1 MVPHGVS
8 VVLNAPAAFR
18 FTGPAAPAAHLRAA
32 EALGADTRGASP
44 EDGGDLLAT
53 RLIAMMRA
61 TGLPNGL
68 SALGY
73 GEADIPGLVT
83 GASAQ
88 QRLLTIA
95 PRPVSDEDLRGLYRD
110 AMRYW

>member
-1 MVPHGVS
+1 
-8 VVLNAPAAFR
+8 
-18 FTGPAAPAAHLRAA
+18 
-32 EALGADTRGASP
+32 
-44 EDGGDLLAT
+44 
-53 RLIAMMRA
+53 MMRA